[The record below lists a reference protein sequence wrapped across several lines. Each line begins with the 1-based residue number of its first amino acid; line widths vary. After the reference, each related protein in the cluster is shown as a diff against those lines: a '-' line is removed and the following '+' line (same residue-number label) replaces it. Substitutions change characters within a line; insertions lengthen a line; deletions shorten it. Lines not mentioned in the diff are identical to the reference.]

1 MDHSFVC
8 ADESKALGGSPV
20 LLRSYQTGS
29 APVSDSML
37 VLTSN
42 ALQDKISSVIEELL
56 FERRIPEKKKK
67 VNTLLN

>member
-1 MDHSFVC
+1 
-8 ADESKALGGSPV
+8 
-20 LLRSYQTGS
+20 
-29 APVSDSML
+29 ML

-56 FERRIPEKKKK
+56 FERRILEKKKK